1 MFKNLFLVADVLFS
15 NTRYLVAEAINFLT
29 AINNLLTSEQ
39 KVDVI
44 ASTNRISAMDS
55 IVSVQ
60 EVSDDDGGDSGT
72 KKRAHQILD
81 RLEDVRM
88 GLLMG
93 QIPKSDLVALS
104 DILTVAREK
113 VVDSSLLELLDDI
126 ELRAKIE
133 LAKLDAIN

>member
-1 MFKNLFLVADVLFS
+1 
-15 NTRYLVAEAINFLT
+15 
-29 AINNLLTSEQ
+29 
-39 KVDVI
+39 VI

-93 QIPKSDLVALS
+93 QIPKSDLMALS

-113 VVDSSLLELLDDI
+113 VVDPSLLELLDDI

>member
-1 MFKNLFLVADVLFS
+1 MKVDQ
-15 NTRYLVAEAINFLT
+15 TRRSSVSKVKTSRGGAAVQDGHF
-29 AINNLLTSEQ
+29 NNLLTSEQ

-93 QIPKSDLVALS
+93 QIPKSDLMALS
-104 DILTVAREK
+104 DILTVARER

>member
-1 MFKNLFLVADVLFS
+1 MKVDQ
-15 NTRYLVAEAINFLT
+15 TRRSSVSKVKTSRGAAAVQDGHF
-29 AINNLLTSEQ
+29 NNLLTSEQ

-60 EVSDDDGGDSGT
+60 EVSDGDGGNNGT

-93 QIPKSDLVALS
+93 QIPKSDLMALS

>member
-1 MFKNLFLVADVLFS
+1 MKVDQ
-15 NTRYLVAEAINFLT
+15 TRRSSVSKVKTSRGGAAVQDGHF
-29 AINNLLTSEQ
+29 NNLLTSEQ

-93 QIPKSDLVALS
+93 QIPKSDLMALS

>member
-1 MFKNLFLVADVLFS
+1 MKVDQ
-15 NTRYLVAEAINFLT
+15 TRRSSVSKVKTSRGAAAVQDGHF
-29 AINNLLTSEQ
+29 NNLLTSEQ

-88 GLLMG
+88 GLLLG
-93 QIPKSDLVALS
+93 QISKSDLMALS
-104 DILTVAREK
+104 EILKAARETA
-113 VVDSSLLELLDDI
+113 VDPNLLELLDDI

-133 LAKLDAIN
+133 LAKLDVIN

>member
-1 MFKNLFLVADVLFS
+1 MKVDQTRRSSVNKVKSSRGSTGVQGGQFS
-15 NTRYLVAEAINFLT
+15 
-29 AINNLLTSEQ
+29 NLLTSEQ
-39 KVDVI
+39 KVDAVT
-44 ASTNRISAMDS
+44 SSNRISAMDS
-55 IVSVQ
+55 VVSVQ
-60 EVSDDDGGDSGT
+60 EISGEGGGNSGT

-81 RLEDVRM
+81 RLEDLRM

-93 QIPKSDLVALS
+93 QIPKSDLMALS

>member
-1 MFKNLFLVADVLFS
+1 MKVDQTRRSSVSKVKASRGSAGVQAGQFS
-15 NTRYLVAEAINFLT
+15 
-29 AINNLLTSEQ
+29 NLLTSEQ
-39 KVDVI
+39 KVESI

-55 IVSVQ
+55 VVSVQ
-60 EVSDDDGGDSGT
+60 EISGEDAGNSGT

-93 QIPKSDLVALS
+93 QISKSDLMALS
-104 DILTVAREK
+104 EILKAARETA
-113 VVDSSLLELLDDI
+113 VDSNLLELLDDI

-133 LAKLDAIN
+133 LAKLDVIN

>member
-1 MFKNLFLVADVLFS
+1 MKVDQ
-15 NTRYLVAEAINFLT
+15 TRRSSVSKVKTSRGAAAVQDGHF
-29 AINNLLTSEQ
+29 NNLLTSEQ

-81 RLEDVRM
+81 
-88 GLLMG
+88 
-93 QIPKSDLVALS
+93 LS
-104 DILTVAREK
+104 LIH
-113 VVDSSLLELLDDI
+113 I
-126 ELRAKIE
+126 
-133 LAKLDAIN
+133 

>member
-1 MFKNLFLVADVLFS
+1 MKVDQ
-15 NTRYLVAEAINFLT
+15 TRRSSVSKVKTSRGGAAVQDGHF
-29 AINNLLTSEQ
+29 NNLLTSEQ

-44 ASTNRISAMDS
+44 ASPNRISAMDS

-93 QIPKSDLVALS
+93 QIPKSDLMALS

>member
-1 MFKNLFLVADVLFS
+1 MKVDQ
-15 NTRYLVAEAINFLT
+15 TRRSSVSKVKTSRGGGAVQDGHF
-29 AINNLLTSEQ
+29 NNLLTSEQ

-93 QIPKSDLVALS
+93 QIPKSDLMALS